1 MKPGKIINTFKSK
14 TGRDVIVR
22 YPKWE
27 DLDDMLAFANEL
39 SKEDTFVLL
48 SGETITRDE
57 EIAYLAESFAKM
69 EQEEAIQLIA
79 TVNGTFAANCA
90 IQRLKRRKRD
100 VGEINISVAQ
110 TFRDEGIGRDLLLA
124 LIEEGKKAGLRL
136 LTLHC
141 FETNDRALHV
151 YEKLG
156 FKCSGTVPGVYAYK
170 GSHIGEVTLY
180 LPL

>member
-14 TGRDVIVR
+14 KRGDVIIR

-39 SKEDTFVLL
+39 SREDTFILL
-48 SGETITRDE
+48 SGEAITRDE

-69 EQEEAIQLIA
+69 EREEAIQLIA
-79 TVNGTFAANCA
+79 TVNGTFAANCT
-90 IQRLKRRKRD
+90 IQRFKRRKRD

-110 TFRDEGIGRDLLLA
+110 TFRDEGIGRELLA
-124 LIEEGKKAGLRL
+124 SLIEEGKNAGLRL
-136 LTLHC
+136 LILHC
-141 FETNDRALHV
+141 FENNERALHL

-156 FKCSGTVPGVYAYK
+156 FKRSGLVPGVYTYK
-170 GSHIGEVTLY
+170 ASHVGEVTLY
-180 LPL
+180 LRL